1 MLRGTAEGPAPG
13 SPPAQAWHRREQGS
27 SQAEDAGHQ
36 LPPRGPPRCGVSQR
50 LAHAHSRSLTLAG
63 TGLPL
68 KGQARGQCGGVL
80 AAARAAL
87 AHVPA
92 GAPCTGPQRPPPLS
106 RGGTEVL
113 FRQGLS
119 PSAQGTLPGLSPGR
133 HCHLRCSPP
142 AEAPSPQRSMRSP
155 TRPCPHAPRPRTALP
170 DRHTRPGART
180 SSSRGAVRDTGA
192 GRQGGGSRTPGLPR
206 PPDRRPIHSRMRRGA
221 LS

>member
-1 MLRGTAEGPAPG
+1 MRASRRWLQAAAGGRADRWGGVVLHQPGDRKVVCPRGEGGRKSGGGARCSEAQQRDRRPAF
-13 SPPAQAWHRREQGS
+13 PPAQAWHRREQGS

-119 PSAQGTLPGLSPGR
+119 PSTQGTLPGLSSR
-133 HCHLRCSPP
+133 
-142 AEAPSPQRSMRSP
+142 Q
-155 TRPCPHAPRPRTALP
+155 PR
-170 DRHTRPGART
+170 
-180 SSSRGAVRDTGA
+180 
-192 GRQGGGSRTPGLPR
+192 
-206 PPDRRPIHSRMRRGA
+206 
-221 LS
+221 